1 MGQIDVYT
9 ANTLQ
14 NFLIYVAPDG
24 SERPVFHLRLFFATS
39 GPHSKVF
46 RLFKTFLYSPC
57 YPI

>member
-1 MGQIDVYT
+1 MGQIYVYM
-9 ANTLQ
+9 ANTPQ

-46 RLFKTFLYSPC
+46 KPF
-57 YPI
+57 